1 MKNLFRNNPDLKTF
15 IRQIESQ
22 LKVSPHEG
30 KQYNFME
37 VCGTHTVSLFKSGIR
52 SYFDGTIHFVS
63 GPGCPVCV
71 TSQQDIDKVIAL
83 AQKGI
88 YITTFGDLV
97 RVPGTNSSLEKEIA
111 AGNKVEIVYSPLES
125 LDIAEKTDKEV
136 VFIAIGFETTIPVIA
151 SSILDAARR
160 GINNFSILCL
170 VKTMPAVLQFLFSN
184 LDHSLDGLICP
195 GHVSVIIGEKPY
207 QFIPERYSVP
217 CVIAG
222 FEPVDLGLAVAG
234 LLKQI
239 EEGKPRVQ
247 NMYSRAV
254 KPEGNPNAQSLIY
267 QVFQE
272 SDAEWRGFGI
282 VPKSGLR
289 LKPEFQNF
297 DAEKRF
303 DITVQEAKEPPG
315 CICGQVIAGKK
326 SPLDCPL
333 FAVRCTPDSPIGPC
347 MVSYE
352 GACSAFYKYGKRNGS
367 MFTL

>member
-1 MKNLFRNNPDLKTF
+1 
-15 IRQIESQ
+15 
-22 LKVSPHEG
+22 
-30 KQYNFME
+30 ME
-37 VCGTHTVSLFKSGIR
+37 VCGTHTVSLFRSGFR
-52 SYFDGTIHFVS
+52 TYFNDIIHFVS

-88 YITTFGDLV
+88 YVTTFGDLV
-97 RVPGTNSSLEKEIA
+97 RVPGTNSSLEKELA
-111 AGNKVEIVYSPLES
+111 AGNQVKVVYSPLES

-160 GINNFSILCL
+160 GIDNFSILCL
-170 VKTMPAVLQFLFSN
+170 VKTMPAALQFLFSN
-184 LDHSLDGLICP
+184 LEHSLDGLICP

-207 QFIPERYSVP
+207 RFISESYHIP

-222 FEPVDLGLAVAG
+222 FEPVDLGVAIAG

-239 EEGKPRVQ
+239 KEGKPNVQ

-254 KPEGNPNAQSLIY
+254 KPEGNPNAQALIY
-267 QVFQE
+267 KVFQE
-272 SDAEWRGFGI
+272 SDADWRGFGV
-282 VPKSGLR
+282 VPRSGLQLR
-289 LKPEFQNF
+289 PEFQQF
-297 DAEKRF
+297 DAENRF
-303 DITVQEAKEPPG
+303 DIHVGKSKEPPG
-315 CICGQVIAGKK
+315 CLCGQVIAGKK

-333 FAVRCTPDSPIGPC
+333 FASLCTPETPVGPC

-352 GACSAFYKYGKRNGS
+352 GACSAFYKYRND
-367 MFTL
+367 L

>member
-1 MKNLFRNNPDLKTF
+1 VKNHFRNNPDLKGL
-15 IRQIESQ
+15 IRQIEGQ
-22 LKVSPHEG
+22 LKAPPHEG

-37 VCGTHTVSLFKSGIR
+37 VCGTHTVSLFRYGFR
-52 SYFDGTIHFVS
+52 SYFDGLIHFVS

-71 TSQQDIDKVIAL
+71 TSQRDIDKVIAL
-83 AQKGI
+83 ACKGAH
-88 YITTFGDLV
+88 ITTFGDLMK
-97 RVPGTNSSLEKEIA
+97 VPGTNSSLEKEIA
-111 AGNKVEIVYSPLES
+111 AGNQVKVVYSPLES

-151 SSILDAARR
+151 SSVLDAARR

-184 LDHSLDGLICP
+184 LGHSLDGLICP

-207 QFIPERYSVP
+207 QFIPEQHHVP

-222 FEPVDLGLAVAG
+222 FEPVDLGLAVAA

-239 EEGKPRVQ
+239 EEGEPRVQ

-254 KPEGNPNAQSLIY
+254 KPEGNPNAQLLIN

-272 SDAEWRGFGI
+272 SDAEWRGFGF
-282 VPKSGLR
+282 VPKSGLT
-289 LKPEFQNF
+289 LKPEFKNF

-303 DITVQEAKEPPG
+303 DIRVGESKEPPG
-315 CICGQVIAGKK
+315 CLCGQVIAGKK
-326 SPLDCPL
+326 SPLDCSL
-333 FAVRCTPDSPIGPC
+333 FASRCTPETPVGPC

-352 GACSAFYKYGKRNGS
+352 GACSAFYKYRNE
-367 MFTL
+367 